1 MIAYFA
7 KKMHA
12 AAAWNVL
19 SPKKCFIANIFL
31 QNIPKVAASGNW
43 QSTFSH
49 TRLTRGN
56 IIIHLSMTFSP
67 CKFSVFSTFT
77 NVASFLFFLFF
88 FHSCHVGAT
97 RKLLTVVGHSVVNDK
112 WYAVVEEMFRS
123 WSKSSNTT
131 VYNYCGEKKI
141 LHWKKSK
148 VKVLS

>member
-1 MIAYFA
+1 MG
-7 KKMHA
+7 K
-12 AAAWNVL
+12 VQQTRESGL
-19 SPKKCFIANIFL
+19 L
-31 QNIPKVAASGNW
+31 QSK
-43 QSTFSH
+43 FSY

-56 IIIHLSMTFSP
+56 IIIHLAMTFSP

-123 WSKSSNTT
+123 
-131 VYNYCGEKKI
+131 
-141 LHWKKSK
+141 
-148 VKVLS
+148 